1 MIPGQRRHGHTS
13 TVTIGG
19 ERFTITANHRAD
31 GTLCEVFI
39 RHGKHGSGAAGL
51 MDGYATA
58 LTIGLA
64 HQVPLAVLIEPALGM
79 AFAPNGHTDDPEI
92 PRARSA
98 VDYLAR
104 RLAIDWL
111 PYPERAA
118 LGVFTLAERVEQSRA
133 WLTAARVAVLV

>member
-19 ERFTITANHRAD
+19 ERFSITANQRAD
-31 GTLCEVFI
+31 GTLCEVFL
-39 RHGKHGSGAAGL
+39 RHGGYGSCAAGL
-51 MDGYATA
+51 MDGYAAA
-58 LTIGLA
+58 LTVGLA
-64 HQVPLAVLIEPALGM
+64 HQVPLGVLIEPALGM
-79 AFAPNGHTDDPEI
+79 SFTPNGHTDDPEI
-92 PRARSA
+92 PRARSS

-118 LGVFTLAERVEQSRA
+118 LGVFTLAERIEQSHS
-133 WLTAARVAVLV
+133 WMTSARVGALV